1 MHVSSLILNAIHTS
15 SKNKVRIWY
24 ENELL
29 KQQNFDHI
37 STINQIWTLL
47 TTKQQN
53 LIVQWIRDA
62 YMFSESHSSY
72 SFSATPIQ
80 TSNEAILIVLFNPH
94 FQSDFLK
101 SMNVFRYINLN

>member
-24 ENELL
+24 ENELS
-29 KQQNFDHI
+29 KQEKNFNHI

-62 YMFSESHSSY
+62 YMFSVSPTSY

-80 TSNEAILIVLFNPH
+80 TSNDALLIVLFNPH
-94 FQSDFLK
+94 FESDFLK
-101 SMNVFRYINLN
+101 GMNVFEYIY